1 MNIIDAPMRIT
12 RGEPFSWS
20 ATVTGQDWTGYT
32 GTVTFRSNRPVRRM
46 LTPDYGFTAEADPI
60 LTATVR
66 MLTPDYGFTAEADP
80 ILTATVTGSALG
92 VLSFSLTA
100 AETDLFPAL
109 DRMGWFAQAK
119 AEISMTDGTDVAKY
133 QTRVSTAQAFA

>member
-46 LTPDYGFTAEADPI
+46 
-60 LTATVR
+60 
-66 MLTPDYGFTAEADP
+66 MTPDYGFTAEADP

>member
-12 RGEPFSWS
+12 RGEGFSWS

-32 GTVTFRSNRPVRRM
+32 GTVTFRSNRPVR
-46 LTPDYGFTAEADPI
+46 
-60 LTATVR
+60 R

>member
-60 LTATVR
+60 LTAV
-66 MLTPDYGFTAEADP
+66 
-80 ILTATVTGSALG
+80 VTGSALG

>member
-60 LTATVR
+60 
-66 MLTPDYGFTAEADP
+66 Y
-80 ILTATVTGSALG
+80 TATVTGSALG

>member
-60 LTATVR
+60 LTAV
-66 MLTPDYGFTAEADP
+66 
-80 ILTATVTGSALG
+80 VTGSALG

-100 AETDLFPAL
+100 AETDLFPGL